1 MLTVEDKE
9 FILNKTV
16 LNHPGY
22 ILDNSFKNNLN
33 IDNIEKFII

>member
-9 FILNKTV
+9 FIFNKTV